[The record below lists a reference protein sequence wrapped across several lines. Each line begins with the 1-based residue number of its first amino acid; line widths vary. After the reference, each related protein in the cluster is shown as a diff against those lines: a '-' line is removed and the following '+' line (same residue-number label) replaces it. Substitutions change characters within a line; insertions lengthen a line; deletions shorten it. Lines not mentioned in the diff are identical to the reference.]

1 MPIMT
6 ERYSNPR
13 WGFLEGL
20 GAAAAP
26 APILLAD
33 PKTGAFS
40 NERFEALKGILI
52 SAKSQAERDFQAL
65 LEKSETGIFSAQTT
79 KEAAARIRQNMRN
92 VGLPRMQRFQSQ
104 VEKFYSP
111 TYSGWNDPNEFEAIL
126 KSYRGEV
133 QAYAGDAQTL
143 DVAWNLSFYNA
154 LFDRAREITDN
165 LYQAGAG
172 VIDPFLW
179 FTKNLPWILGVG
191 AVLLFAGPTIAG
203 ALTGGRQGAARAFES
218 DVRSARGAIAS
229 GAKGAT
235 RLLGSPKRR
244 RRK

>member
-13 WGFLEGL
+13 WGFLDGL
-20 GAAAAP
+20 GATAAP
-26 APILLAD
+26 VPILLAD
-33 PKTGAFS
+33 PETGAFS
-40 NERFEALKGILI
+40 SDRFEELKGILI

-65 LEKSETGIFSAQTT
+65 LKKSETGIFSAQTT
-79 KEAAARIRQNMRN
+79 KEAAAKIRKDMRE
-92 VGLPRMQRFQSQ
+92 VALPRLRRFQSQ

-111 TYSGWNDPNEFEAIL
+111 SYSGWNDPNEFEAIL
-126 KSYRGEV
+126 KSYRGEIA
-133 QAYAGDAQTL
+133 AYAGDAQTL
-143 DVAWNLSFYNA
+143 DIAWNLSFYNA
-154 LFDRAREITDN
+154 LFNRAKEITNN

-172 VIDPFLW
+172 VIGPWLW
-179 FTKNLPWILGVG
+179 FMQNLPVILGVG
-191 AVLLFAGPTIAG
+191 AVLLIAGPTIAG

-235 RLLGSPKRR
+235 RLLGSPNRR